1 MKCSRLAIGLVT
13 SMLFSAACGW
23 SQPGGAQVQ
32 ALVKLLGSPDHKQ
45 RKEAVKMLGNAG
57 SKEAV
62 PALINTLR
70 LDSNDGVRKEAAEAL
85 GSIGDRKAVEPLM
98 HALNDKDGG
107 VRRNAARSL
116 GVLGDPRAI
125 KPLIQM
131 LVETED
137 LWMMEACQGSLKQLG
152 YLDRIDVRQEHPVRI
167 SPRSTR

>member
-1 MKCSRLAIGLVT
+1 MKCSRLVVGLVT

-23 SQPGGAQVQ
+23 SQPGGAQMRS
-32 ALVKLLGSPDHKQ
+32 LIKLLGSPDHKQ

-70 LDSNDGVRKEAAEAL
+70 MDSNNGVRKEAAEAL
-85 GSIGDRKAVEPLM
+85 GSIGDRKAVEPLL
-98 HALNDKDGG
+98 HALNDQDGG

-125 KPLIQM
+125 KPLLQM

-137 LWMMEACQGSLKQLG
+137 PWMIDACQGSLKQLG
-152 YLDRIDVRQEHPVRI
+152 YLDRIEVRQEQPGRHYHR
-167 SPRSTR
+167 SPK